1 MLGAHSGYVAPM
13 TKYLVGFVVAVALV
27 GCGGTPVTTTDSGV
41 VTKDSGVVMTTD
53 SGVTPVDSGTV
64 VTDAGTVKVDAGT
77 GTTDAG
83 TAMTCATYCA
93 TITTNCTGANA
104 QYVNLDSCLG
114 SCAGLPQGTIGAT
127 AGNSLECR
135 GYHAGAPAQS
145 NAGLHCPH
153 AGPSGAGTCGGNCE
167 SYCAIDIAACTGA
180 NAAFTSVGDCTTA
193 CNAFPSATITN
204 YNDMTTS
211 GNTFACRMYH
221 LSVAATAGGA
231 SAATH
236 CPHTKTASAP
246 CQ

>member
-13 TKYLVGFVVAVALV
+13 TKYLVGFAVAVALV
-27 GCGGTPVTTTDSGV
+27 GCGETPVTTTDSG

-64 VTDAGTVKVDAGT
+64 VTDAGTKTDAGT
-77 GTTDAG
+77 GATDAG
-83 TAMTCATYCA
+83 TAMTCAIYCA
-93 TITTNCTGANA
+93 AVTANCTGANA

-114 SCAGLPQGTIGAT
+114 SCAGLSQGNIGAT
-127 AGNSLECR
+127 AGNNLECR

-153 AGPSGAGTCGGNCE
+153 AGPSGAGTCGSDCE
-167 SYCAIDIAACTGA
+167 GFCAINLAACTGG
-180 NAAFTSVGDCTTA
+180 NVAFATLNDCTTA
-193 CNAFPSATITN
+193 CTAFPSSAITN
-204 YNDMTTS
+204 YNDSTTS
-211 GNTFACRMYH
+211 GNTYACRMYH

-231 SAATH
+231 QAATH
-236 CPHTKTASAP
+236 CSHTKTASAP